1 MSTGLIFFATISKM
15 ETVIFAYSKNNC
27 HENHV

>member
-1 MSTGLIFFATISKM
+1 MSCPSFFATISKM